1 MAAHGGGCE
10 LLRRGRRG
18 QPGGPPNGA
27 GEVDAVNG
35 KSSNMTKRMASD
47 LAQNK
52 GGGAPARAEGS
63 GAGLEALEAMGL
75 GGPEQSQEEEV
86 AGNEAA

>member
-18 QPGGPPNGA
+18 QPSGPPNGA

-35 KSSNMTKRMASD
+35 KSTSRTKRTAST
-47 LAQNK
+47 LARNK
-52 GGGAPARAEGS
+52 GGRAPDRAEGS

-75 GGPEQSQEEEV
+75 GRPEQSQEEEV
-86 AGNEAA
+86 AGD